1 MSVILVDTS
10 AWVELLRATGHPAHV
25 TLRYHLQRR
34 SQIATTEPVI
44 MELLAGTRGRREH
57 SSMRARLLALPR
69 LALRGLVDFES
80 AAALYRACRIRGV
93 TVRKLMDC
101 LIAAVAIR
109 EGATVL
115 HNDRDFDVLARNT
128 RLRIE
133 RYRLL
138 RPVPPR

>member
-1 MSVILVDTS
+1 VILVDTS

-44 MELLAGTRGRREH
+44 MELLAGTRGRREY
-57 SSMRARLLALPR
+57 SILRARLLGLPR
-69 LALRGLVDFES
+69 LTLRGLGDFES
-80 AAALYRACRIRGV
+80 AAALYRTCRLRGV

-115 HNDRDFDVLARNT
+115 HNDRDFDVLARQT

-138 RPVPPR
+138 RPVPSR